1 MLYTKKVILIWRKE
15 DEYSSHPITTS
26 NGSNA
31 SLWLTYFLSVFIR
44 WILISY
50 SLFIMEV
57 LDIAK
62 EKDMPVNEQIRAR
75 QMLVIGPN
83 GEQLGIK
90 SKEEALTL
98 ASYAGF
104 DLVLINDKGENPV
117 CKLMDY
123 NKFKY
128 EKKKKLKES
137 QKRQKE
143 NNAETKEYRLSPN
156 IDVHDFNTKLNN
168 AKKYLEKGHKIKL
181 TIRFRGR
188 EMQFTDKGRDVL
200 LKFAESLSD
209 VGALESAPMLDGRNM
224 MAMISPVKN
233 K

>member
-1 MLYTKKVILIWRKE
+1 M
-15 DEYSSHPITTS
+15 PI
-26 NGSNA
+26 
-31 SLWLTYFLSVFIR
+31 
-44 WILISY
+44 
-50 SLFIMEV
+50 
-57 LDIAK
+57 
-62 EKDMPVNEQIRAR
+62 NEQIRLK
-75 QMLVIGPN
+75 QMRVIGPN

-90 SKEEALTL
+90 SKDEALTL

-104 DLVLINDKGENPV
+104 DLVLINDNAENPV

-168 AKKYLEKGHKIKL
+168 ARKYLEKGHKIKL
-181 TIRFRGR
+181 SIRFRGR
-188 EMQFTDKGRDVL
+188 EMQFTEKGKEVL
-200 LKFAESLSD
+200 LKFADELKE
-209 VGALESAPMLDGRNM
+209 VGMLESQPTLDGRNM
-224 MAMISPVKN
+224 MAMLSPVK

>member
-1 MLYTKKVILIWRKE
+1 
-15 DEYSSHPITTS
+15 
-26 NGSNA
+26 
-31 SLWLTYFLSVFIR
+31 
-44 WILISY
+44 
-50 SLFIMEV
+50 
-57 LDIAK
+57 
-62 EKDMPVNEQIRAR
+62 
-75 QMLVIGPN
+75 MLVIGPN

-104 DLVLINDKGENPV
+104 DLVMINDKADNPV

-128 EKKKKLKES
+128 EKKKKMKES

-168 AKKYLEKGHKIKL
+168 ARKYLEKGHKIKL
-181 TIRFRGR
+181 SIRFKGR
-188 EMQFTDKGRDVL
+188 EMQFTDKGKDVL
-200 LKFAESLSD
+200 LRFADELKEI
-209 VGALESAPMLDGRNM
+209 GILESAPTLEGRSMIAML
-224 MAMISPVKN
+224 SPIKN